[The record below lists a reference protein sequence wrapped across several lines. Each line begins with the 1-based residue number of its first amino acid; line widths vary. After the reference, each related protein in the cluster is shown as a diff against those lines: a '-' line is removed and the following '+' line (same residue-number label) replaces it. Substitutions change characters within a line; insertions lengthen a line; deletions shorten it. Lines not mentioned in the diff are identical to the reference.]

1 MIYVI
6 SDIHGDYHSFY
17 KMLLKINFSSSDYL
31 YILGDV
37 VDKGS
42 DNLYLLEFIRH
53 MENACLV
60 KGNHEYLFERYLQGT
75 ITASLWDACGGSATR
90 SEADSLPEEKKR
102 ELLAYLKALP
112 IYKIIT
118 VEGEQYFLTHSG
130 YNADYAVQDPETGL
144 VDIRKSVDQA
154 AAADMERYLFSDD
167 IHFIPASVRFD
178 RKIIVGHYP
187 VIFLPDHGTAR
198 IYHGSRYTD
207 IDTGNERRDAGGRLS
222 CLRLDD
228 GRDFYV

>member
-1 MIYVI
+1 M
-6 SDIHGDYHSFY
+6 
-17 KMLLKINFSSSDYL
+17 
-31 YILGDV
+31 
-37 VDKGS
+37 DKGS

-144 VDIRKSVDQA
+144 IDIRKSVDQA

-228 GRDFYV
+228 GREFYV

>member
-1 MIYVI
+1 
-6 SDIHGDYHSFY
+6 
-17 KMLLKINFSSSDYL
+17 
-31 YILGDV
+31 
-37 VDKGS
+37 
-42 DNLYLLEFIRH
+42 
-53 MENACLV
+53 MENVCLI

-75 ITASLWDACGGSATR
+75 ITASLWDTCGGSATR
-90 SEADSLPEEKKR
+90 SEEDSLPEEKKT

-118 VEGEQYFLTHSG
+118 VKGEQYFLTHSG
-130 YNADYAVQDPETGL
+130 YNADYAVRDPETGL
-144 VDIRKSVDQA
+144 IDIRKSVDQA

-187 VIFLPDHGTAR
+187 VILLPDHGTAR
-198 IYHGSRYTD
+198 IYYGSRYTD
-207 IDTGNERRDAGGRLS
+207 IDTGNERRGAGGRLS

-228 GRDFYV
+228 GREFYV

>member
-1 MIYVI
+1 M
-6 SDIHGDYHSFY
+6 
-17 KMLLKINFSSSDYL
+17 
-31 YILGDV
+31 
-37 VDKGS
+37 DKGS

-167 IHFIPASVRFD
+167 IHFIRHLS
-178 RKIIVGHYP
+178 G
-187 VIFLPDHGTAR
+187 L
-198 IYHGSRYTD
+198 
-207 IDTGNERRDAGGRLS
+207 TGRS
-222 CLRLDD
+222 
-228 GRDFYV
+228 

>member
-1 MIYVI
+1 M
-6 SDIHGDYHSFY
+6 
-17 KMLLKINFSSSDYL
+17 
-31 YILGDV
+31 

-228 GRDFYV
+228 GREFYV

>member
-118 VEGEQYFLTHSG
+118 EMCIRDSESPVGQALIGKKVGETADVETQAGVIQYKVL
-130 YNADYAVQDPETGL
+130 E
-144 VDIRKSVDQA
+144 I
-154 AAADMERYLFSDD
+154 
-167 IHFIPASVRFD
+167 
-178 RKIIVGHYP
+178 
-187 VIFLPDHGTAR
+187 
-198 IYHGSRYTD
+198 SR
-207 IDTGNERRDAGGRLS
+207 S
-222 CLRLDD
+222 K
-228 GRDFYV
+228 

>member
-1 MIYVI
+1 M
-6 SDIHGDYHSFY
+6 
-17 KMLLKINFSSSDYL
+17 
-31 YILGDV
+31 
-37 VDKGS
+37 DKGS

-228 GRDFYV
+228 GREFYV

>member
-1 MIYVI
+1 MEII
-6 SDIHGDYHSFY
+6 TPFI

-228 GRDFYV
+228 GREFYV